1 SFLTFW
7 SLPTTAQ
14 VTMESVPL
22 NVVEGKDVLL
32 LVHNVPQDALGYNW
46 YKGDK
51 VDSNYRIVAYVIST
65 QVNNT
70 GPAYSGRE
78 TIYPNGSLLFQ
89 NVTCTGYY
97 TLHVTTADLQ
107 NEEVTGQF
115 RVYPE
120 LPKPSIASNNSSPVE
135 DEDSVALTCEPETQ
149 DTTYLWWIN
158 GQGLQDS
165 DRVVMSL
172 DNRTL
177 ILLNISRNDTG
188 PYECGNW
195 NPVSASRSDPVTLN
209 VLYSSTQGNSPS
221 LSAGAIVGIVIGVLA
236 GVALI

>member
-115 RVYPE
+115 RVYH
-120 LPKPSIASNNSSPVE
+120 
-135 DEDSVALTCEPETQ
+135 
-149 DTTYLWWIN
+149 
-158 GQGLQDS
+158 
-165 DRVVMSL
+165 
-172 DNRTL
+172 
-177 ILLNISRNDTG
+177 
-188 PYECGNW
+188 
-195 NPVSASRSDPVTLN
+195 
-209 VLYSSTQGNSPS
+209 SSTQGNSPS